1 MELSEFCI
9 LFSSGS
15 HEEIFYVFILCNKKV
30 VLSNDI
36 SEVVYVGY
44 LSLR

>member
-15 HEEIFYVFILCNKKV
+15 HEEILYVFILCDNKV

-36 SEVVYVGY
+36 SEVGDVGY
-44 LSLR
+44 LSSR